1 LPANNDIDAVPEP
14 PVPINAPLGVLIVF
28 VPVVVLWNVKLL
40 PGKAAG
46 AGKVTVYGAVPVNC
60 TKAPLSGVT
69 MVVVPVIVLLG
80 KLVL

>member
-1 LPANNDIDAVPEP
+1 LLANNDNVEVPDP
-14 PVPINAPLGVLIVF
+14 PVPVNAPVGVLIVF

-46 AGKVTVYGAVPVNC
+46 EGKVTVYGAVPDIC

-69 MVVVPVIVLLG
+69 MVVVPVIVLLAR
-80 KLVL
+80 LVL